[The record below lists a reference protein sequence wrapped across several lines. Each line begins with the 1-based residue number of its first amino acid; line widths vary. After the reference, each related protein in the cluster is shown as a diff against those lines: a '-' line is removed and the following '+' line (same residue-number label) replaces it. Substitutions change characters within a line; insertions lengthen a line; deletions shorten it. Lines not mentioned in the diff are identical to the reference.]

1 MAHLIA
7 KLFSLRIARYGL
19 TGVIATTIHFVLALA
34 VLQYWPQA
42 FALANFVGFSLAFV
56 FSYLL
61 QTCWVFQN
69 QPSLNNALRFFVV
82 QTSALCLSIL
92 LSSLLNDFSN
102 IIKVAVVI
110 VLLPL
115 VTFVIHRCWTYSQ
128 AEIHKP

>member
-34 VLQYWPQA
+34 VLQHWPQA

>member
-7 KLFSLRIARYGL
+7 KLFSLRVARYGF

-128 AEIHKP
+128 AETHKP

>member
-128 AEIHKP
+128 AETHKP